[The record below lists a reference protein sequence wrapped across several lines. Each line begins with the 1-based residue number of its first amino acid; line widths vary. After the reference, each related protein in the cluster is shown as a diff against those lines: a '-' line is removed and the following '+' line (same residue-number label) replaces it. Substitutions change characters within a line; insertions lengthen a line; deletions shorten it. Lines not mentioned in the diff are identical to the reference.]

1 MPPLFCP
8 QLCPTSPPLSHQ
20 RYPNAS
26 LSHIAHWNTTPGHIR
41 VSHTL
46 QPACASLPAEF
57 FPYRLYAARRAPNE
71 TASNLLDINSQA
83 GLNQI
88 APFGFMHNHAP
99 LTKFARRAEARPA
112 KVSAQQKAT
121 EPTPKRPAQRP
132 DNAAKARHLVA
143 KNTVVCEHKCTVFA
157 HNRLI

>member
-46 QPACASLPAEF
+46 QPACASLPASF
-57 FPYRLYAARRAPNE
+57 FQSCLYVARYALHG
-71 TASNLLDINSQA
+71 TASNLPDINSQA

-99 LTKFARRAEARPA
+99 LTNMPA
-112 KVSAQQKAT
+112 APKPGLQKSVRSKKQPSQRQNAPHNGLT
-121 EPTPKRPAQRP
+121 MRPKRAILSQKTRLCANT
-132 DNAAKARHLVA
+132 NALCSH
-143 KNTVVCEHKCTVFA
+143 T
-157 HNRLI
+157 ID

>member
-57 FPYRLYAARRAPNE
+57 FPYRLYAARHAPNE
-71 TASNLLDINSQA
+71 TASNLPDINSQA

-88 APFGFMHNHAP
+88 APFCFMHNHAV
-99 LTKFARRAEARPA
+99 LTNMPA
-112 KVSAQQKAT
+112 APKPGLRKSVRSKKQPSQRQNAPHNGLT
-121 EPTPKRPAQRP
+121 MRPKRAILSQKTRLCANT
-132 DNAAKARHLVA
+132 NALCSH
-143 KNTVVCEHKCTVFA
+143 T
-157 HNRLI
+157 ID